1 MPLEGVSPFSPSKGS
16 DSLAGRVREACYLWT
31 SGTAATAPDCK
42 SGISHG
48 GSSPPS
54 STFPIPLTGFLLFTV
69 KGANLA
75 GRPSAGSLPL
85 HNASMVELA
94 DTQDLGSCDRKVIR
108 VQVPLLVLFGPLAQ
122 VVSASGSYPVGSR
135 FKPEGVHDYHR
146 GLTDKA
152 RAF

>member
-1 MPLEGVSPFSPSKGS
+1 MPLEGFSPFFPLGEPTRWQ
-16 DSLAGRVREACYLWT
+16 AEFEEACYPWT

-54 STFPIPLTGFLLFTV
+54 STFPIPLAGFLLFTV

-85 HNASMVELA
+85 YNASMVEWQ
-94 DTQDLGSCDRKVIR
+94 TRRI
-108 VQVPLLVLFGPLAQ
+108 
-122 VVSASGSYPVGSR
+122 
-135 FKPEGVHDYHR
+135 
-146 GLTDKA
+146 
-152 RAF
+152 

>member
-1 MPLEGVSPFSPSKGS
+1 MPLEGFSPFSP
-16 DSLAGRVREACYLWT
+16 LREPTRWQAEFEEACYPWT

-54 STFPIPLTGFLLFTV
+54 STFPIPLAGFLLFTV

-85 HNASMVELA
+85 YNASMVEWQ
-94 DTQDLGSCDRKVIR
+94 TRRI
-108 VQVPLLVLFGPLAQ
+108 
-122 VVSASGSYPVGSR
+122 
-135 FKPEGVHDYHR
+135 
-146 GLTDKA
+146 
-152 RAF
+152 